1 MAVKGDSVIGVIT
14 KAGAENFRVDIGT
27 SMPAVLG
34 SLSFSGATKRNRPN
48 LQVFIL
54 LRNNII
60 ISWHLT
66 LLFWQ
71 MAS

>member
-54 LRNNII
+54 
-60 ISWHLT
+60 
-66 LLFWQ
+66 
-71 MAS
+71 